1 MRKTPLALLVLSIF
15 LLGFAACGTSNSA
28 SGSGGGGSSS
38 SAAGAATIHMGFGQ
52 FIDTSATVKAGQAVT
67 FDDSNGSQHNL
78 VTGNN
83 GTFTQET
90 GAPSE
95 FVSGGIAFSAGQVT
109 TITFPT
115 AGTYMITCTIHPS
128 MEATVTVTA

>member
-28 SGSGGGGSSS
+28 SGSGGGSS

-67 FDDSNGSQHNL
+67 FDDSNGSSHNL
-78 VTGNN
+78 VTGSN
-83 GTFTQET
+83 GKFTQET

-95 FVSGGIAFSAGQVT
+95 FVSGGIPFSGGQVT
-109 TITFPT
+109 TITFPA
-115 AGTYMITCTIHPS
+115 AGTYMITCTFHPS